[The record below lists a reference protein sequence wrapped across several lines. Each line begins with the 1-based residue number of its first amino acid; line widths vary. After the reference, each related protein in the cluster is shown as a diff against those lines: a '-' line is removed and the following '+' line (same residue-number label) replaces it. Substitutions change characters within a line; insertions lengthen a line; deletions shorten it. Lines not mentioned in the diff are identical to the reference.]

1 MTLVT
6 FAGLRRVLSV
16 TALAAAMV
24 VPAFAQTAPKPA
36 APAAPKPA
44 APAAPKPAA
53 PAPAAASAPAPAP
66 VVPFPDGARIA
77 FIDIQ
82 RIIAESKEGQS
93 ASGKVKALN
102 DRKVAELNERNKT
115 LQSDQQKLQ
124 SGAGVLSD
132 SAREELQRKIERQNT
147 DIERATQDAQKE
159 LQDLQQQLQLD
170 FQRKL
175 NPVLAEVAQERGLH
189 LVFSAG
195 DAGLAWAHAGLD
207 ITADVIKRFD
217 SKK

>member
-1 MTLVT
+1 MTVVT

-16 TALAAAMV
+16 TVLSAALAA
-24 VPAFAQTAPKPA
+24 PAFAQTAPKPA

-44 APAAPKPAA
+44 APAAPAAPKPAA
-53 PAPAAASAPAPAP
+53 AAPAPAP
-66 VVPFPDGARIA
+66 VVPFPEGAKVA

-82 RIIAESKEGQS
+82 RIIGESKEGQV
-93 ASGKVKALN
+93 ASNKVKALN
-102 DRKVAELNERNKT
+102 DRKVAELNDKNKA
-115 LQSDQQKLQ
+115 LQADQQKLQ

-132 SAREELQRKIERQNT
+132 NAREDLQRKIDRQNT

-175 NPVLAEVAQERGLH
+175 NPILAEVAEERGLQM
-189 LVFSAG
+189 VFSAA

-207 ITADVIKRFD
+207 ITADVIKKFD
-217 SKK
+217 AKK

>member
-16 TALAAAMV
+16 TVLAAAIAA
-24 VPAFAQTAPKPA
+24 PAFAQTAPKPA

-44 APAAPKPAA
+44 AAA
-53 PAPAAASAPAPAP
+53 PAPAAAPPAP
-66 VVPFPDGARIA
+66 VVPFPEGAKVA
-77 FIDIQ
+77 FIDVQ

-93 ASGKVKALN
+93 ASNKVKALN
-102 DRKVAELNERNKT
+102 DRKVAELSDRNKA
-115 LQSDQQKLQ
+115 LQADQQKLQ

-132 SAREELQRKIERQNT
+132 SAREDLQRKIERQNT

-175 NPVLAEVAQERGLH
+175 NPILAEVAQERGLQ

-207 ITADVIKRFD
+207 ITPDVIKKFD
-217 SKK
+217 TKK

>member
-1 MTLVT
+1 MTVVT

-16 TALAAAMV
+16 TVLSAALAA
-24 VPAFAQTAPKPA
+24 PAFAQTAPKPA

-44 APAAPKPAA
+44 APAAPAAPKPAAAA
-53 PAPAAASAPAPAP
+53 PAPAAAP
-66 VVPFPDGARIA
+66 VVPFPDGAKVA

-93 ASGKVKALN
+93 ASNKVKALN
-102 DRKVAELNERNKT
+102 DRKVAELNDKNKA
-115 LQSDQQKLQ
+115 LQADQQKLQ

-132 SAREELQRKIERQNT
+132 SAREDLQRKIERQNT

-175 NPVLAEVAQERGLH
+175 NPILAEVAQERGLH
-189 LVFSAG
+189 LVFSAA

-207 ITADVIKRFD
+207 ITADVIKKFD
-217 SKK
+217 TKK